1 MEPAFDGD
9 ACWVI
14 VKAAGQDIDV
24 REFSFSNMFCAPKLF
39 FLNGV
44 RFAVLEGRPDCEP
57 AQLTV
62 PVSIMLTSRFRPYW
76 QCVALAAPN

>member
-1 MEPAFDGD
+1 MLGHR
-9 ACWVI
+9 
-14 VKAAGQDIDV
+14 KTAGQDIDV

-39 FLNGV
+39 TLNSV
-44 RFAVLEGRPDCEP
+44 RFSVLEGRADCEP

-62 PVSIMLTSRFRPYW
+62 PVSIMLTSRIRPYW

>member
-1 MEPAFDGD
+1 MEPLFDGD
-9 ACWVI
+9 ASWVI
-14 VKAAGQDIDV
+14 VKAADQDIDV

-44 RFAVLEGRPDCEP
+44 RFVVLEGRADCKP

-62 PVSIMLTSRFRPYW
+62 PVSIMLTSRFTPYW

>member
-1 MEPAFDGD
+1 MVTYAGSLLKPLA
-9 ACWVI
+9 
-14 VKAAGQDIDV
+14 KALMCVNSVLATCSAHPNV
-24 REFSFSNMFCAPKLF
+24 

-44 RFAVLEGRPDCEP
+44 RVAVLEGRADCEP

-62 PVSIMLTSRFRPYW
+62 PVSIMLTSRFRLYL

>member
-1 MEPAFDGD
+1 MEPTFDGD
-9 ACWVI
+9 VCWVI
-14 VKAAGQDIDV
+14 VKAAGQSIDV
-24 REFSFSNMFCAPKLF
+24 REFSFSNMFCAPKLS

-76 QCVALAAPN
+76 QCVAPAAPN

>member
-1 MEPAFDGD
+1 M
-9 ACWVI
+9 
-14 VKAAGQDIDV
+14 
-24 REFSFSNMFCAPKLF
+24 REFSFINMFRPPKLF
-39 FLNGV
+39 FLNSV
-44 RFAVLEGRPDCEP
+44 RVAVLEGRPDCEP